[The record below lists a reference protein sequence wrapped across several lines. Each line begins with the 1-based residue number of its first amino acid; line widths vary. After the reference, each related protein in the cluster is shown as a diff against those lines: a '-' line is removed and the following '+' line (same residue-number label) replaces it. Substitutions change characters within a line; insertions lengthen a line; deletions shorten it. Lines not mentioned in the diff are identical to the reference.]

1 MSFHR
6 NLNNVDAFS
15 TTNWLL
21 ISKFLNFK
29 ENAFSPLKKEFDIV
43 VIGSGIGGLVS
54 ALILAKE
61 GLKVCVLEKNNQY
74 GGNLQTFSRDKL
86 IFDTGVHY
94 LGGLSE
100 GQNLH
105 QFFSYLEIMDDL
117 ELQKMDE
124 NGYDKITFG
133 DDETEYPHAQGY
145 GNFVDQLS
153 KHFPDERENLE
164 NYCEEIQR
172 VCSHFPRYNVVRNDN
187 YNEEILHL
195 NTKRLIES
203 ITSNKKLQSVLLGSN
218 FLYAG
223 DSENVPFY
231 VHALTVNSY
240 IQSAYKC
247 IKGGSQISKL
257 LIRKLREYGAD
268 VFKHAEVSE
277 LVFNENQELFAVKT
291 KHGKKFLA
299 KKFISNIEIRSIIK
313 LIGEDR
319 LKKSFLN
326 RVLSWEPV
334 SSCFSVYFVLKP
346 QAIRNFNYNIYHYS
360 SEEMVWNAYRYDKKS
375 WPETYMLSSTQSKI
389 YPEFA
394 ESLTAISYMDFE
406 EVKEWGNTFN
416 TIADEHERGE
426 LYEQFKLK
434 KAEKMIEALEK
445 KIPDLRTAIKNVYT
459 SSPLSYRDYI
469 GSFEGNMYGY
479 TKSSENPLK
488 TMVSPR
494 TKIDNLF
501 LTGQSVNMHGI
512 LGCTIGAF
520 NTCAEILGKE
530 KLDERLTQMINGN
543 ERI

>member
-1 MSFHR
+1 M
-6 NLNNVDAFS
+6 
-15 TTNWLL
+15 
-21 ISKFLNFK
+21 
-29 ENAFSPLKKEFDIV
+29 KKEFDIL
-43 VIGSGIGGLVS
+43 VIGSGLGGLVS

-61 GLKVCVLEKNNQY
+61 GQKVCVLEKNNQF

-100 GQNLH
+100 GQNLNR
-105 QFFSYLEIMDDL
+105 FFSYLEIMD
-117 ELQKMDE
+117 ELQLHKMNED
-124 NGYDKITFG
+124 GYDKITFG
-133 DDETEYPHAQGY
+133 EDEIEYPHAQGY
-145 GNFVDQLS
+145 ENFVHQLIQF
-153 KHFPDERENLE
+153 FPEEKQNLE
-164 NYCEEIQR
+164 TYCQEIQEI
-172 VCSHFPRYNVVRNDN
+172 CNYFPRYNVVGKDN

-195 NTKRLIES
+195 NTRRFIES

-223 DSENVPFY
+223 DSENTPFY

-257 LIRKLREYGAD
+257 LVKKLREFGGEIHRHSQ
-268 VFKHAEVSE
+268 VLEMN
-277 LVFNENQELFAVKT
+277 FNEDNILTSVKT
-291 KHGKKFLA
+291 KSGKEYFA
-299 KKFISNIEIRSIIK
+299 KKIISNIDIRSLIT

-334 SSCFSVYFVLKP
+334 SSCFSVYLTLKP
-346 QAIRNFNYNIYHYS
+346 NAVPNYDYNLYHYS
-360 SEEMVWNAYRYDKKS
+360 SEELVWNAYRYDKKL
-375 WPETYMLSSTQSKI
+375 WPETYMLSTTPSKHH
-389 YPEFA
+389 PEFA
-394 ESLTAISYMDFE
+394 ESLTAISYMNFD
-406 EVKEWGNTFN
+406 EVKEWEETFN
-416 TIADEHERGE
+416 TVADEHERGK
-426 LYEQFKLK
+426 LYEQFKSE
-434 KAEKMIEALEK
+434 KAEKMIAALEQ
-445 KIPDLRTAIKNVYT
+445 KIPDLRKSIKNVYT

-469 GSFEGNMYGY
+469 GSFDGNMYGY
-479 TKSSENPLK
+479 AKTSENPLK

-530 KLDERLTQMINGN
+530 LIDERLTQMINKN
-543 ERI
+543 KSEKK

>member
-1 MSFHR
+1 M
-6 NLNNVDAFS
+6 
-15 TTNWLL
+15 
-21 ISKFLNFK
+21 
-29 ENAFSPLKKEFDIV
+29 KKTYDIL

-61 GLKVCVLEKNNQY
+61 GLNVCVLEKNNQY

-94 LGGLSE
+94 LGGLSK

-117 ELQKMDE
+117 ELQKMDV

-133 DDETEYPHAQGY
+133 DDKIEYPHAQGY
-145 GNFVDQLS
+145 DNFVEQLS
-153 KHFPDERENLE
+153 SYFPEERENLE

-172 VCSHFPRYNVVRNDN
+172 VCNHFPRYNIVGKDT
-187 YNEEILHL
+187 YSEEILHL
-195 NTKRLIES
+195 NTKRFIES
-203 ITSNKKLQSVLLGSN
+203 ITQNKKLQSVLLGSN

-223 DSENVPFY
+223 NSENIPFY

-247 IKGGSQISKL
+247 VKGGSQISKL

-268 VFKHAEVSE
+268 VHKHSDVAEII
-277 LVFNENQELFAVKT
+277 FNENNVLSSVKT
-291 KHGKKFLA
+291 KSGKEYFA
-299 KKFISNIEIRSIIK
+299 KQFISNIEIRSLTK
-313 LIGEDR
+313 LIGEER

-334 SSCFSVYFVLKP
+334 SSCFSVYLVLKP
-346 QAIRNFNYNIYHYS
+346 QTISNFNYNIYHYS
-360 SEEMVWNAYRYDKKS
+360 SEESVWNAYRYDKKS
-375 WPETYMLSSTQSKI
+375 WPETYMLSSTPSK
-389 YPEFA
+389 YHPEFA
-394 ESLTAISYMDFE
+394 ESLTAISYMGFD
-406 EVKEWGNTFN
+406 EVKAWQN
-416 TIADEHERGE
+416 TINTVVEENERGKQ
-426 LYEQFKLK
+426 YEKFKHE
-434 KAEKMIEALEK
+434 KAEKMIDALEK
-445 KIPDLRTAIKNVYT
+445 KIPNLRDSIKNIYT

-479 TKSSENPLK
+479 IKSSENPLK

-520 NTCAEILGKE
+520 NTCTEILGKE
-530 KLDERLTQMINGN
+530 LIDERLSKVLNQAD
-543 ERI
+543 EK

>member
-1 MSFHR
+1 M
-6 NLNNVDAFS
+6 
-15 TTNWLL
+15 
-21 ISKFLNFK
+21 
-29 ENAFSPLKKEFDIV
+29 EKEFDIL
-43 VIGSGIGGLVS
+43 VIGSGLGGLVS
-54 ALILAKE
+54 ALVLAKE

-105 QFFSYLEIMDDL
+105 RFFSYLEIMDGL

-133 DDETEYPHAQGY
+133 DDGTEYPHAQGY
-145 GNFVDQLS
+145 KNFVEQLS
-153 KHFPDERENLE
+153 GYFPEERDNLE

-172 VCSHFPRYNVVRNDN
+172 VCNLFPRYNVVGEDR

-195 NTKRLIES
+195 NTKRFVESLILD
-203 ITSNKKLQSVLLGSN
+203 KKLQAVLLGSN

-223 DSENVPFY
+223 HSEKVPFY

-247 IKGGSQISKL
+247 VQGGSRISKL
-257 LIRKLREYGAD
+257 LIRKLRQYGAEI
-268 VFKHAEVSE
+268 HRHSEVSRLIFDE
-277 LVFNENQELFAVKT
+277 HHHHRITGVET
-291 KHGKKFLA
+291 KARKKYSA
-299 KKFISNIEIRSIIK
+299 KQFVSNIEIRSMVR
-313 LIGEDR
+313 LIGEER

-346 QAIRNFNYNIYHYS
+346 QAIPAFNYNIYHFS
-360 SEEMVWNAYRYDKKS
+360 SQELVWNAYRYDKNA
-375 WPETYMLSSTQSKI
+375 WPETYMLSCTPSKHH
-389 YPEFA
+389 PGFA
-394 ESLTAISYMDFE
+394 ESLTAISYMDFD
-406 EVKEWGNTFN
+406 EVKEWENTFN
-416 TIADEHERGE
+416 TVTEAQDRGV
-426 LYEQFKLK
+426 LYDTFKAE
-434 KAEKMIEALEK
+434 KAEKMLDALEK
-445 KIPDLRTAIKNVYT
+445 KIPDLRKSVKKMYT

-479 TKSSENPLK
+479 IKNSENPLK

-530 KLDERLTQMINGN
+530 VVDDRLTQMLNKN
-543 ERI
+543 ESE